1 MCYKFDQKM
10 NQICKHCGSVETFK
24 NGFPKGYQNYFCK
37 SCKRNFVPK
46 RDDKDKRAQMLLAV
60 ILYGSGGVSY
70 NYLSKL
76 FAVCPATVCN
86 WVNKYADDLV
96 EPIVDGTLKEIEID
110 EMWHFLEC
118 KKNNCGSL
126 KPLIGLAKRQLHGL
140 RGTEISKHLNNY
152 IKR

>member
-1 MCYKFDQKM
+1 MTH
-10 NQICKHCGSVETFK
+10 ICKHCGSVETVK
-24 NGFPKGYQNYFCK
+24 NGFQKGYQNYFCK
-37 SCKRNFVPK
+37 SCKRNFVPQ
-46 RDDKDKRAQMLLAV
+46 RDDKGKRAQMLLAV

-86 WVNKYADDLV
+86 WVNKYADDLI
-96 EPIVDGTLKEIEID
+96 EPIVDSTIKEIEID

-118 KKNNCGSL
+118 KKNDYGSL
-126 KPLIGLAKRQLHGL
+126 KPLIDLAERQLHGL
-140 RGTEISKHLNNY
+140 QDAEMPKHLEDY